1 MPSFSVT
8 VLMLSA
14 LTTLLLLVVEGIG
27 KVTLTLLAA
36 ECLVCGNSRDGLGDK
51 VKVPTYDDDAIATT
65 KMKNIF
71 KLWFRVVRLLT
82 IIFIYKFIFGFRSLI
97 SHLYILVLD
106 KSKQKHFSHL
116 FYSLSYN
123 L

>member
-8 VLMLSA
+8 VLMLPA
-14 LTTLLLLVVEGIG
+14 LTTLLLVVVEG

-71 KLWFRVVRLLT
+71 EA
-82 IIFIYKFIFGFRSLI
+82 
-97 SHLYILVLD
+97 LV
-106 KSKQKHFSHL
+106 
-116 FYSLSYN
+116 
-123 L
+123 